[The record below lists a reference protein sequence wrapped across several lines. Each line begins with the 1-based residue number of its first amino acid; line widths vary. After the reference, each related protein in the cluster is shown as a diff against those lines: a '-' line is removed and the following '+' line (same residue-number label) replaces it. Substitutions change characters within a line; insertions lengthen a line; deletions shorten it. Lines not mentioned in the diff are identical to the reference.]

1 MFRDYLD
8 FEIRIEALANGGYPV
23 SVRGPGGDARGVL
36 MLPTDSPVY
45 QRAVTQLAALDTDE
59 DGLIQLGQL
68 LFAALFTPPLKDVYV
83 RSQGKLKADQGIRLV
98 FDIDAREA
106 AVAAVPW

>member
-8 FEIRIEALANGGYPV
+8 LEIRIESLASDGYPL
-23 SVRGPGGDARGVL
+23 SVRGPGGAARGVL
-36 MLPTDSPVY
+36 ALPTSSPIY
-45 QRAVTQLAALDTDE
+45 QRAVAQLAALDTDE

-68 LFAALFTPPLKDVYV
+68 LFAALFTPQIKDVFV
-83 RSQGKLKADQGIRLV
+83 RSQGKLKHDQGLRLV

-106 AVAAVPW
+106 AVAAVPC